1 MRSRTGLTFTENARR
16 EQIVAAALDLI
27 ASRGYV
33 YASVGK
39 IAEHVGIAKSVV
51 LYHFKTKND
60 IIEAAVATVL
70 VKAASV
76 IGPAV
81 DAHDAASDKLAAY
94 IRANIGFL
102 ADHRVA
108 ATAMLDIIT
117 NFRTDAGLRIDQAAP
132 PSDGPATSESAALD
146 PTAIFAA
153 GVDRGEFRP
162 VSAVF
167 AKNALRAAL
176 DGAVWELAR
185 DPGYDVIGYGEHL
198 VDIFDRA
205 TRANA

>member
-1 MRSRTGLTFTENARR
+1 MRSRTGSTFTENARR
-16 EQIVAAALDLI
+16 EQIVAAALELI
-27 ASRGYV
+27 ATRGYG

-39 IAEHVGIAKSVV
+39 IAEHVGVAKSVV

-60 IIEAAVATVL
+60 IIEAAIATVL
-70 VKAASV
+70 MQAASA

-81 DAHDAASDKLAAY
+81 DAHDAAPDKLAAY

-108 ATAMLDIIT
+108 ATAMLDIT
-117 NFRTDAGLRIDQAAP
+117 TSFRTDAGLRIDQAATS
-132 PSDGPATSESAALD
+132 SDGPASDFAALD
-146 PTAIFAA
+146 PTAIFVV

-162 VSAVF
+162 LSAVF

-198 VDIFDRA
+198 VEMFDQA

>member
-1 MRSRTGLTFTENARR
+1 MRSRMGPTFTETARR
-16 EQIVAAALDLI
+16 EQIVAAALELI
-27 ASRGYV
+27 ATCGYGS
-33 YASVGK
+33 ASVGK
-39 IAEHVGIAKSVV
+39 IAEHVGVAKSVV
-51 LYHFKTKND
+51 LYHFNTKND
-60 IIEAAVATVL
+60 IIEAAIATVL

-81 DAHDAASDKLAAY
+81 DTQDTAPDKLAAY

-108 ATAMLDIIT
+108 ATAMLDIT
-117 NFRTDAGLRIDQAAP
+117 TSFRTEAGLRVDQAAAS
-132 PSDGPATSESAALD
+132 SDGPASDFSALD
-146 PTAIFAA
+146 PTAIFVA
-153 GVDRGEFRP
+153 GIDRGEFRP
-162 VSAVF
+162 LSAVF

-185 DPGYDVIGYGEHL
+185 DPGYDVIGYGEYL
-198 VDIFDRA
+198 VEMFDQA